1 MPAKVPIPP
10 PGFDRLSPE
19 EQIEYVEALLNY
31 VTSRPNQ
38 VDIPDWHRKIL
49 EERLARYGPSFNEGT
64 TWEEFEE
71 ELIEELKKG

>member
-1 MPAKVPIPP
+1 MSAQIPIPP
-10 PGFDRLSPE
+10 PGFDGLSLE

-38 VDIPDWHRKIL
+38 VGIPAWHREIL
-49 EERLARYGPSFNEGT
+49 EERLARYRPNLNEGT

-71 ELIEELKKG
+71 ELIEELKKD